1 MSSPA
6 DKPAATPSQLM
17 GFRGLMRILGVSR
30 TRAYA
35 IYRDRSFP
43 EPWYDG
49 EDEDE
54 DVRLRLWLR
63 DEVEDWI
70 RRNRPDGQ

>member
-1 MSSPA
+1 
-6 DKPAATPSQLM
+6 
-17 GFRGLMRILGVSR
+17 MRLLGVSR

-43 EPWYDG
+43 DPWF
-49 EDEDE
+49 EDEEE

-70 RRNRPDGQ
+70 RRNRPS